1 MWFLVFWMFW
11 FNFDFVFKNPKPHPK
26 SVFFWIPVSGHVDKM
41 PQKLIL
47 IYDLDARK
55 IRTTKTV
62 VRKTLVVLE
71 YF

>member
-1 MWFLVFWMFW
+1 M
-11 FNFDFVFKNPKPHPK
+11 
-26 SVFFWIPVSGHVDKM
+26 FFWIPVSGHVDIM

-47 IYDLDARK
+47 IYDLDAIK

>member
-1 MWFLVFWMFW
+1 M
-11 FNFDFVFKNPKPHPK
+11 
-26 SVFFWIPVSGHVDKM
+26 FFWIPVSGHVDIM
-41 PQKLIL
+41 PQKLNL
-47 IYDLDARK
+47 IYDLDAIK